1 MGGGGGGWQAIIQ
14 EKRLIGGRLLYSR
27 KYGNQHAKQN
37 GLMDQENIATIQV
50 DDEKG
55 TKRNKKQIKQTKTQ
69 SKMIWLTVWKS
80 FQAVS
85 NTQKCL

>member
-1 MGGGGGGWQAIIQ
+1 
-14 EKRLIGGRLLYSR
+14 
-27 KYGNQHAKQN
+27 
-37 GLMDQENIATIQV
+37 MDQENIATIQV

-85 NTQKCL
+85 NT